1 MSKNQMI
8 FWHKMGHIKAN
19 CHIRKVGY
27 IYSRLKEEL
36 DKNDKKKER
45 KKMKQKKKHQRKR
58 ELKVIYDRSKD
69 IEFKID
75 KSKEE

>member
-1 MSKNQMI
+1 
-8 FWHKMGHIKAN
+8 MGHIIAK

-36 DKNDKKKER
+36 DKNNKKKKE

-58 ELKVIYDRSKD
+58 ELKVIYERAKD
-69 IEFKID
+69 IEFKLD
-75 KSKEE
+75 KSKEGEKFFLFVKIKE